1 MTTTT
6 SREETIERLKSDL
19 ELVKAENNPIKI
31 ISALVSLSIETRADI
46 EVMRRDFARLADKQ
60 KPQIKLPDSTLDSIR
75 RSSAR
80 LSRTVGNLQYLLIL
94 SAITAICSGGIGGA
108 VTYYLLIH

>member
-1 MTTTT
+1 MTNS

-19 ELVKAENNPIKI
+19 ELVKAENNPVKI

-46 EVMRRDFARLADKQ
+46 EAMRNDIARLADKP
-60 KPQIKLPDSTLDSIR
+60 KAQIKLPSDTLDSIR

-80 LSRTVGNLQYLLIL
+80 LNATVGNLQYLLII
-94 SAITAICSGGIGGA
+94 STITAICGGGIGGA
-108 VTYYLLIH
+108 VTYYLLTH